1 MITMKSKYLI
11 NVKNLSVSFGNNI
24 ILNNINLH
32 LSKKESLVIIG
43 KSGSGKS
50 VLLKCLM
57 GLIKPDLGS
66 IEIDGIN
73 IIKTNR
79 INKENALKNIG
90 VTFQNGALFDS
101 LTVWENITFKDTRF
115 FGFDRKAAK
124 EKALSIIQNLELD
137 EKILELYPSELSGG
151 MQKRVAIARAICD
164 EPQVLFFDEPTSGLD
179 PITGKI
185 INDLIY
191 KTVKKLGVSAITIT
205 HDISS
210 ISDLASRVILLD
222 NNKISWSGKPND
234 MKSSKNNIVKQF
246 LNNQ

>member
-1 MITMKSKYLI
+1 MKTKNLI
-11 NVKNLSVSFGNNI
+11 DVKNLSVSFGNNI
-24 ILNNINLH
+24 ILNKINLH

-57 GLIKPDLGS
+57 GLLKPNLGS
-66 IEIDGIN
+66 IKIDGVDIVN
-73 IIKTNR
+73 TNR
-79 INKENALKNIG
+79 IDKENALKNIG

-101 LTVWENITFKDTRF
+101 LTVWENITFKEARF
-115 FGFDRKAAK
+115 FGFDKKAAK

-137 EKILELYPSELSGG
+137 KNILELYPSELSGG

-164 EPQVLFFDEPTSGLD
+164 QPQVLFFDEPTSGLD

-185 INDLIY
+185 INDLIH

-210 ISDLASRVILLD
+210 INNLASRVILLD
-222 NNKISWSGKPND
+222 NSKIAWSGKPND
-234 MKSSKNNIVKQF
+234 MNMSKNNIVMQF
-246 LNNQ
+246 LINK